1 MVPSAAHAARYA
13 LILVLALAGGG
24 IRAQPPR
31 LEPVA
36 FGDIDG
42 DGRRDAALV
51 VERPRDAALAE
62 VYLAVFS
69 ERAAGWRVRATVRLD
84 DGAVVDR
91 LRIVTG
97 RLTAAYRRHYP
108 VDPPGR
114 PSHETVRS
122 WAFVDGTL
130 HGGTAAAPQGPWRRA
145 ALARLPR

>member
-1 MVPSAAHAARYA
+1 MVPSVAHATRYA
-13 LILVLALAGGG
+13 LILVLALAGAGV
-24 IRAQPPR
+24 RAQPQR
-31 LEPVA
+31 TEPIA

-51 VERPRDAALAE
+51 VARPGEAALAQ

-69 ERAAGWRVRATVRLD
+69 ERAEGWRVRATVRLD

-97 RLTAAYRRHYP
+97 RLTAAYRRPYP

-114 PSHETVRS
+114 PSNQTVRS

-130 HGGTAAAPQGPWRRA
+130 HGGTRAPPGGSWRRA